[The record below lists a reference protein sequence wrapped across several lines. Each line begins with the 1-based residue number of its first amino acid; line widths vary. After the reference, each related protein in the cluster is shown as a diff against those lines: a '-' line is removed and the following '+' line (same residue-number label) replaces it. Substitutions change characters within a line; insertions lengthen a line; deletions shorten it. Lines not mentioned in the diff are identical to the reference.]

1 MDLLN
6 FWDSSQYEY
15 PTTAALAEVA
25 GLAAL
30 DAGFV
35 GAAGASAIS
44 SAGIGAA
51 SGVQRLSSPPAPT
64 YEAPPATSWLGFGTL
79 PDAIRSVT
87 SAATTLGQI
96 SLAKD
101 RFIAERDIAR
111 ANLESNTNI
120 ARYNALSRSY
130 YAQADAAKARN
141 EVAYVT
147 GQATRPAGLNGILLL
162 GVIAAAAWAAS
173 QP

>member
-1 MDLLN
+1 MDLFN

-15 PTTAALAEVA
+15 PTTAAAQMEQERFA
-25 GLAAL
+25 W
-30 DAGFV
+30 
-35 GAAGASAIS
+35 
-44 SAGIGAA
+44 
-51 SGVQRLSSPPAPT
+51 SSPPPPA
-64 YEAPPATSWLGFGTL
+64 YDAPPASSWLGFGTL

-87 SAATTLGQI
+87 NAATTIAGV

-101 RFIAERDIAR
+101 RYVAERDIAR
-111 ANLESNTNI
+111 ANLEANTNI

-147 GQATRPAGLNGILLL
+147 GQAMRPAGTNGLILL